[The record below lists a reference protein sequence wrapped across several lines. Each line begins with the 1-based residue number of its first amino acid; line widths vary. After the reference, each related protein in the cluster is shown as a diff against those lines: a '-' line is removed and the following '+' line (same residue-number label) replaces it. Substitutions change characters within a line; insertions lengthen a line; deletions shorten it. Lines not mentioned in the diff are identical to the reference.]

1 MRSSRFCRRPPL
13 WVVHAL
19 RLISL
24 LLKRMKWRKNPLVL
38 SSAPPCVRPTSAV
51 RQFPCF
57 HFYPPVRAPV
67 RSPPPVSAPPPNPV
81 HPPQP
86 PALAPPRTLDPPLPV
101 PSPDARPPGGLKPSP
116 LPSSNR
122 HRRPP
127 IDTAVD
133 HLPVIVLRAPSSD
146 PSIDFVAAVVADDHA
161 IPYRPLAML
170 APPPRV
176 DMLPHP
182 PPSDPALVSSPAS
195 VAARLAR

>member
-1 MRSSRFCRRPPL
+1 VNDVTVFNRLEITPHRFFTPKKNEVEKKPVSTFFRSPVRPP
-13 WVVHAL
+13 
-19 RLISL
+19 
-24 LLKRMKWRKNPLVL
+24 
-38 SSAPPCVRPTSAV
+38 PPPAV
-51 RQFPCF
+51 CQFLHF

-67 RSPPPVSAPPPNPV
+67 RPPPPVSAPPPNPV

-86 PALAPPRTLDPPLPV
+86 PPLAPPRTLDPPLPV
-101 PSPDARPPGGLKPSP
+101 PSPAARPPGGLKPSL
-116 LPSSNR
+116 LPSSNQ

-133 HLPVIVLRAPSSD
+133 HLPVVVLRAPSSD
-146 PSIDFVAAVVADDHA
+146 PSINFIAAIVAGDHA

-182 PPSDPALVSSPAS
+182 PPSDPPPVSSPAS